1 MSWWVIYDTNMSYKL
16 EGRSLGKTFTRRND
30 QLTALED
37 VSIAVRP
44 QEFVSIIG
52 ASGCGK
58 TTLLRM
64 LHGLIAP
71 TSGEVLVDGERVD
84 GPSRER
90 GFVLQQA
97 SLLPWR
103 TVMENVTFGM
113 ELDQVSSAEAKTRAS
128 ELIELVGLAG
138 FESHYPSEIS
148 GGMQQRVNLA
158 RALAINPDILFMD
171 EPFAAVDAQT
181 REVMQAELLRIWD
194 LDRKTVVFVTHQLD
208 EAVYLSDRVIV
219 LGARPGRVREVLT
232 IDLPRPRTLAVKRSH
247 EFADYVDRVWK
258 LIESEVVA
266 AGATPAATST

>member
-1 MSWWVIYDTNMSYKL
+1 MSYKL
-16 EGRSLGKTFTRRND
+16 EGRSLGKTFTRRD
-30 QLTALED
+30 SALTVLED

-44 QEFVSIIG
+44 GEFVSIIG

-71 TSGEVLVDGERVD
+71 TTGEVLIDGERID
-84 GPSRER
+84 GPTRQR

-103 TVMENVTFGM
+103 TVLDNVTFGM
-113 ELDQVSSAEAKTRAS
+113 ELDHLPGAQAKARAR
-128 ELIELVGLAG
+128 ELIKLVGLTG

-148 GGMQQRVNLA
+148 GGMQQRVNIA
-158 RALAINPDILFMD
+158 RALAIEPDILFMD

-219 LGARPGRVREVLT
+219 LGARPGRVREILT

-258 LIESEVVA
+258 LIENEVVS
-266 AGATPAATST
+266 GDESPAAASA

>member
-1 MSWWVIYDTNMSYKL
+1 MTYKL

-30 QLTALED
+30 ELVVLED
-37 VSIAVRP
+37 VSIGIKP
-44 QEFVSIIG
+44 GEFVSIIG

-71 TSGEVLVDGERVD
+71 TSGEVLVDGVRVQ

-103 TVMENVTFGM
+103 TVLENVTFGL
-113 ELDQVSSAEAKTRAS
+113 ELDRTPSGPAKTEARR
-128 ELIELVGLAG
+128 LIELVGLAG
-138 FESHYPSEIS
+138 FESHYPAEIS

-158 RALAINPDILFMD
+158 RALAIKPDILFMD

-219 LGARPGRVREVLT
+219 LGARPGHVREILT

-258 LIESEVVA
+258 LIEQEVVA
-266 AGATPAATST
+266 ADDSPAAATT